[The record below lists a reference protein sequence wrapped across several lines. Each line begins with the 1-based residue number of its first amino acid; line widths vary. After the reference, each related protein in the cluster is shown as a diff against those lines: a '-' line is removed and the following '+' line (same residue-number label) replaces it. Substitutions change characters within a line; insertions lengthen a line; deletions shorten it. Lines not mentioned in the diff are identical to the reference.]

1 MLRPMNGQTPDPDKL
16 LTRAIDTSVQIPP
29 SVSRDGITTQWSI
42 GGARG
47 TYLPPFGTR
56 ARELA
61 LRDLYRMDEMG
72 LIRSV
77 TTNIAKA
84 VASIPWEIKGATD
97 ENDAYGQLA
106 ARQGWRLRRNN
117 GVEYYQEVFRQ
128 ANFGAGWGSLCAQGV
143 ENFLRYDTGWFLETI
158 AAGDSYAPPIGP
170 IVGLA
175 NLDTLKCYPTG
186 DPRYPAV
193 YYDRWGGLHVMH
205 HSRVIRMVDMEDG
218 DELRP
223 GYGDSALSRAVSV
236 AWQEV
241 WIQRYI
247 TTRLDDQPP
256 PGLTVVHAVVKQEW
270 EQILARYQQ
279 RINADGKPIF
289 GQRVFLHTLDPQ
301 YPPKFENFDFS
312 ASPEKFD
319 YRVYTDINVDR
330 IAAAY
335 GVDRQEIMALAN
347 GNMGSG
353 QQSMILAQKSRGKTI
368 GFLLQQMERRLNDL
382 LPDEF
387 TFEFKYRDSQEAL
400 EEAQKDQIFG
410 ATAAS
415 LTGVLSNDEKRTYMM
430 NVSENVRDA
439 VQNTTR
445 GNDVDVKP
453 TIAEDNTAGVAPV
466 TTQPEQ
472 SPQVNINDDVNDEIS
487 AKSITEKAYIDT
499 ETAFVRDVRDLLM
512 SASTPNPYLDRRAF
526 TVTMRSFLKNYGL
539 QAYKD
544 GLSQGGVSVDVLD
557 PEDNIDYMGV
567 FLDQSQ
573 YINGLADDVYKT
585 KSVTPA
591 TAQTRAYMWGKSLQ
605 QFLDHGIGSADKNGM
620 FEWRLGIAEH
630 CKTCLRM
637 NGQVH
642 RFRTYKARGILPR
655 ASTLACKGFNC
666 KCSLVKTFGKARGR
680 F

>member
-1 MLRPMNGQTPDPDKL
+1 MLRPMNGSTPNPD
-16 LTRAIDTSVQIPP
+16 TMIDRAIADSAQIPP

-42 GGARG
+42 GGTRG

-61 LRDLYRMDEMG
+61 LRELYRMDEMN
-72 LIRSV
+72 LIRGTIV
-77 TTNIAKA
+77 AIAKA
-84 VASIPWEIKGATD
+84 IASIPWEIKGADTED
-97 ENDAYGQLA
+97 EAFGQMA
-106 ARQGWRLRRNN
+106 QRQGWRLRKSN
-117 GVEYYQEVFRQ
+117 GVEYFQEVFRQ
-128 ANFGAGWGSLCAQGV
+128 ANFGAGWGAFCAQMV
-143 ENFLRYDTGWFLETI
+143 ENFLRYDTGAFVEVI
-158 AAGDSYAPPIGP
+158 AAGDSYHKP
-170 IVGLA
+170 VGA
-175 NLDTLKCYPTG
+175 ITGISTLDTLKCYPTG

-223 GYGDSALSRAVSV
+223 GYGDCGLSRAVSV
-236 AWQEV
+236 AWQEI

-247 TTRLDDQPP
+247 TSRLDDQPQ
-256 PGLTVVHAVVKQEW
+256 PGVSIVHNVVKNEW
-270 EQILARYQQ
+270 DQIMTRYQQ
-279 RINADGKPIF
+279 RISADSKPVF
-289 GQRVFLHTLDPQ
+289 GQRIFIYTLDTAN
-301 YPPKFENFDFS
+301 PPKIENYDFQS
-312 ASPEKFD
+312 SPEKFD
-319 YRVYTDINVDR
+319 YKIYTSINVDR
-330 IAAAY
+330 VALAFGI
-335 GVDRQEIMALAN
+335 DRQEIMALESGA
-347 GNMGSG
+347 MGSG
-353 QQSMILAQKSRGKTI
+353 AQSVILAQKSKGKTI

-415 LTGVLSNDEKRTYMM
+415 LSGVLSNDEKRTYMA

-439 VQNTTR
+439 IQNTPR
-445 GNDVDVKP
+445 ANDVD
-453 TIAEDNTAGVAPV
+453 TQAFTAEDNTAGAAPV
-466 TTQPEQ
+466 AAQPEQ
-472 SPQVNINDDVNDEIS
+472 APQVNINDDVNDEIS

-544 GLSQGGVSVDVLD
+544 GLQQGGVSVDVLD

-585 KSVTPA
+585 KTVNPA
-591 TAQTRAYMWGKSLQ
+591 NAQTRAYMWGKSLQ
-605 QFLDHGIGSADKNGM
+605 DFVNHGNMAANQNAM
-620 FEWRLGIAEH
+620 FVWTLGIAEH
-630 CKTCLRM
+630 CKDCLRLS
-637 NGQVH
+637 NQVH
-642 RFRTYKARGILPR
+642 RARNWKARGWLPR
-655 ASTLACKGFNC
+655 ASKLACRGYNC
-666 KCSLVKTFGKARGR
+666 KCNLTRTFEKARGG